1 MPIIIQVSLNPPVGI
16 SNQYWAWKLTWLVV
30 KALLASGLW
39 KTWSWWP
46 TNRRKMFPETP
57 AILAMDI
64 LIISYGFPDL
74 VPRLLSTYTIRHI
87 PLSRVTF
94 AASNMGV
101 LELLGL
107 LETCLWLLVMH
118 WRRGQWGVGVECS
131 EEVIPEEDLANL
143 IRALRIEY
151 FYAD

>member
-1 MPIIIQVSLNPPVGI
+1 M
-16 SNQYWAWKLTWLVV
+16 
-30 KALLASGLW
+30 
-39 KTWSWWP
+39 
-46 TNRRKMFPETP
+46 R
-57 AILAMDI
+57 
-64 LIISYGFPDL
+64 
-74 VPRLLSTYTIRHI
+74 
-87 PLSRVTF
+87 
-94 AASNMGV
+94 V

-118 WRRGQWGVGVECS
+118 WRRGQWGGEVECS